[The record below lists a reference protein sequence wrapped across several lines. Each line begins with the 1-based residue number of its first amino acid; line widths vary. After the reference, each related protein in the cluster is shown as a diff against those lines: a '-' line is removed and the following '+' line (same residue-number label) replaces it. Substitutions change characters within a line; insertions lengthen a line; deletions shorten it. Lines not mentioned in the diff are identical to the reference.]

1 MSTQDQGRGNV
12 NDLAGGVRG
21 PQQAQA
27 GEVVRSWAPG
37 SQVDSLDHQQSGST
51 PLIGEGTTL
60 NLGRNAQMARKLV
73 EQAVLRSLNKTL
85 KARGLNPG
93 DLVDF
98 LNRAR
103 VTFLDPSGQ
112 EVKIGAAL
120 ITWEE

>member
-1 MSTQDQGRGNV
+1 MSNQDQDRDNGGM
-12 NDLAGGVRG
+12 AGGVRR

-27 GEVVRSWAPG
+27 GEVVRSWNAG
-37 SQVDSLDHQQSGST
+37 SGIDQMDPQSSGT
-51 PLIGEGTTL
+51 AQLIGEGTTL

-85 KARGLNPG
+85 KSRGLNPA
-93 DLVDF
+93 DMIDF